1 MVFDEETG
9 EIVANRMIASTLLTN
24 EAREY
29 LKSVEP
35 ETRIAMEALIADG
48 LIEERE
54 GKFFPTPTG
63 IKIIEKL
70 DEWLDEK

>member
-9 EIVANRMIASTLLTN
+9 EIVANRMIAYTLLSD
-24 EAREY
+24 EVVEF
-29 LKSVEP
+29 LKSVDP
-35 ETRIAMEALIADG
+35 ETRIAIEGLLADG

-54 GKFFPTPTG
+54 GKFFPTPRG

-70 DEWLDEK
+70 DEWLDG